1 MLTPDVRIE
10 GFDAADWILLGQIL
24 GRDSARLSRGPGS
37 EAEESPDAPSG
48 GVIVLLD
55 GGHVVKVLSTVRGRL
70 DPSRASVVGPLE
82 DVAVAEGAAWA
93 LRVNRAALAELS
105 DRFARRLVRED
116 RFLGQSLKLLAVVR
130 ELADEGALETHPRDV
145 RLLPVP
151 SEKIVARSLDVVCPV
166 GRTILLGAFE
176 GGEVLTSVA
185 LHRGRG
191 GFDRIVGPSE
201 VRRDLGLVSAD
212 WTRNVPGLAR
222 AVELSVGPL
231 ALGCFAQ
238 MKTWKRLASDGAPG
252 AWAAA
257 ALGRELLLHPV
268 APALAIPLGVDVGRA
283 AVAVARDL
291 AARFGDVLSGASPLR
306 QELNRFRDAGQ
317 GELSR
322 LLGFDPFALL
332 RELLGH
338 GKPGA

>member
-24 GRDSARLSRGPGS
+24 GG
-37 EAEESPDAPSG
+37 ESGDLLGTGRPDAPSG
-48 GVIVLLD
+48 GVVVLLE
-55 GGHVVKVLSTVRGRL
+55 GRHVVKVLSTSRGRL
-70 DPSRASVVGPLE
+70 DPSRVSAEGPLE
-82 DVAVAEGAAWA
+82 DVVCGAGVAWGI
-93 LRVNRAALAELS
+93 RMQRPALAELS
-105 DRFARRLVRED
+105 DRFARRLERED
-116 RFLGQSLKLLAVVR
+116 RFLGQVLKLAATVR
-130 ELADEGALETHPRDV
+130 ELAEMGAIETHPRNV
-145 RLLPVP
+145 RALPVP
-151 SEKIVARSLDVVCPV
+151 SEKTVDRALDVICPPGKAMLV
-166 GRTILLGAFE
+166 GAFD

-185 LHRGRG
+185 IHRGRT

-201 VRRDLGLVSAD
+201 VRRELGLVASD
-212 WTRNVPGLAR
+212 WTRNVPGLVR

-238 MKTWKRLASDGAPG
+238 MKTWQRLVRDRAPG

-257 ALGRELLLHPV
+257 ALGRELLLQPV

-283 AVAVARDL
+283 AMAVARDL
-291 AARFGDVLSGASPLR
+291 AARFGIVLSTGGAPLF

-317 GELSR
+317 NEVSR

-332 RELLGH
+332 RELLT
-338 GKPGA
+338 PSR